1 MNTMFENT
9 DYLSSPVEAFF
20 FDSEKQA
27 FPVKAHWH
35 YFCEMLYIKEGT
47 GHILCNEKDYDICP
61 GQLVF
66 FHPQAIHAIYSEN
79 HLQYDVIK
87 FDIGLLK
94 SAGSHITSFRQIF
107 SGAKDTD
114 VPIILD
120 ESAFDGL
127 SVRDIFRTCISEIE
141 HRQYGYDIC
150 VQAVL
155 TSLLT
160 HILRIWRAHG
170 FDTDKAASLPI
181 ESEALFSIAEYIDEN
196 LSSSLRVEDLAGLCH
211 MSYSYFAKRFHAVYG
226 RSCKEYIELMR
237 ISRVKDLLLFT
248 DLDLSFI
255 SQETGFADCSHLIR
269 TFKKNESITPK
280 QYRLLHAK
288 KAS

>member
-1 MNTMFENT
+1 MFETT
-9 DYLSSPVEAFF
+9 DCLNSPVEAFF
-20 FDSEKQA
+20 FDSEKQS

-35 YFCEMLYIKEGT
+35 YFCEMLYIKKGT
-47 GHILCNEKDYDICP
+47 GHVLCNEKEYEICA
-61 GQLVF
+61 GELVF
-66 FHPQAIHAIYSEN
+66 FHPLAIHAIYGEN

-107 SGAKDTD
+107 SAAKDTD
-114 VPIILD
+114 VPIIMD
-120 ESAFDGL
+120 EDEFCGL
-127 SVRDIFRTCISEIE
+127 SISDVFRTCISEID
-141 HRQYGYDIC
+141 HRQYGYDLC
-150 VQAVL
+150 LQAVL

-160 HILRIWRAHG
+160 HILRIWRDHG
-170 FDTDKAASLPI
+170 FDTDTAASLPA

-196 LSSSLRVEDLAGLCH
+196 LGSPLRVEDLASRCH
-211 MSYSYFAKRFHAVYG
+211 MSYSYFAKRFHRLYG

-237 ISRVKDLLLFT
+237 LSRVKDLLLFT

-269 TFKKNESITPK
+269 TFKKNELITPK